1 MMKEWFVT
9 HDNRK
14 GVLYIIIIIIIII
27 IIYKNS
33 NNNNIIIIIII
44 TKTIIITIFI
54 QETHFP
60 KSDIQ
65 WGPVNQ

>member
-1 MMKEWFVT
+1 MKEWFVT

-14 GVLYIIIIIIIII
+14 GVLYIIIIIIII